1 MQNISSDNTASHFA
15 EMANDSPFP
24 EESRW
29 GESTIICSRLFSTP
43 SPQEKARNSG
53 GEEEV
58 YSVAERLST
67 AHKVFATLSD
77 AALAIESQVEI
88 EVEETPNETEV
99 CINETRGSKKGS
111 GSC

>member
-1 MQNISSDNTASHFA
+1 MQNIGSDNTAGHFA

-43 SPQEKARNSG
+43 SPQKKARNSR

-58 YSVAERLST
+58 HSVAERLPT
-67 AHKVFATLSD
+67 AHEGFASLSD

-99 CINETRGSKKGS
+99 YIKETRGSKKGS
-111 GSC
+111 

>member
-1 MQNISSDNTASHFA
+1 MQNIGSDSTASHFA

-43 SPQEKARNSG
+43 SPQKKARNSR

-58 YSVAERLST
+58 HSVAERLPT
-67 AHKVFATLSD
+67 AHEGFASLLD

-88 EVEETPNETEV
+88 DVEETPNETEV
-99 CINETRGSKKGS
+99 CINETRRSKKGS
-111 GSC
+111 